1 MKYDNIYFRHLRV
14 HTGEKIYEC
23 KHCPGKRF
31 AQKWGLDLHV
41 KKQHSNEE
49 IKSETCRICNIK
61 IRTKSKMK
69 LHLKNAH
76 KVVEPLTEPQ
86 EDESD

>member
-1 MKYDNIYFRHLRV
+1 MRV

-41 KKQHSNEE
+41 KKQHSSEE
-49 IKSETCRICNIK
+49 VKSEVCKICGIK
-61 IRTKSKMK
+61 IQTKSKMK

-76 KVVEPLTEPQ
+76 KVVEPEQQYLDDD
-86 EDESD
+86 DENS